1 MAILFVCLS
10 LSSVILSVSSDTH
23 AVLYRAIQCILQHQK
38 AAVCDSDII
47 ARALML
53 LSTVAMSNCQKKL
66 KVNDKQDGKSAQ
78 NPDQTNKQ
86 TYKKKS

>member
-1 MAILFVCLS
+1 M
-10 LSSVILSVSSDTH
+10 
-23 AVLYRAIQCILQHQK
+23 
-38 AAVCDSDII
+38 CDSDII

-86 TYKKKS
+86 TNIQKTSLIIKFSEME

>member
-1 MAILFVCLS
+1 M
-10 LSSVILSVSSDTH
+10 
-23 AVLYRAIQCILQHQK
+23 
-38 AAVCDSDII
+38 CDSDII

-86 TYKKKS
+86 TYKKHP